1 MMPYDREG
9 FKSRFI
15 DDEPEKGKPMETF
28 NIKYVLDG
36 DAWLRWAIIELYST
50 IDNPPK
56 FPVDEKGDSVVNIEC
71 SINGNEVVFSS
82 LLDKL
87 KKQFESD
94 VKERAMELFSNK
106 YGTHMKM
113 LHEASDLFLEKVGV
127 KRNELESWYEPSCQR
142 FED

>member
-1 MMPYDREG
+1 
-9 FKSRFI
+9 
-15 DDEPEKGKPMETF
+15 
-28 NIKYVLDG
+28 
-36 DAWLRWAIIELYST
+36 
-50 IDNPPK
+50 
-56 FPVDEKGDSVVNIEC
+56 VNIEC

-94 VKERAMELFSNK
+94 VEERAMELFSNK
-106 YGTHMKM
+106 YSTHMKM